1 MGGDGMILGE
11 VLLPQ
16 NKFELL
22 KRLQSIKD
30 VQFKIIENVEKKDLS
45 KVSKEVG
52 TYLSNKEATIVV
64 IKNTR

>member
-1 MGGDGMILGE
+1 MILGK
-11 VLLPQ
+11 VLIPQ

-22 KRLQSIKD
+22 KRIQSIKD

>member
-1 MGGDGMILGE
+1 MILGE

-22 KRLQSIKD
+22 KRIQSIKD